1 MGDQSH
7 ANRPQGDSTGGL
19 LTLAAGPDVL
29 TGKVVPMNLLAWR
42 SWKLKRKA
50 IGSNDAE
57 VQSILEAEDQNFRV
71 RMLWSELHGVG
82 LCRPERR
89 ADLVTAAEEQ
99 ACAVAGVLCTD
110 SRGGYDAVEVNES
123 PLLGLSNMSGS
134 PSISAS
140 RQLEAGQLRS
150 TLGGIRLRPCRC
162 LHEEKG

>member
-1 MGDQSH
+1 MVSEVRAAPQHLQFFKLPGTKKWTDVVFISMGGQSH

-82 LCRPERR
+82 LCQPER
-89 ADLVTAAEEQ
+89 
-99 ACAVAGVLCTD
+99 
-110 SRGGYDAVEVNES
+110 
-123 PLLGLSNMSGS
+123 SG
-134 PSISAS
+134 
-140 RQLEAGQLRS
+140 
-150 TLGGIRLRPCRC
+150 
-162 LHEEKG
+162 

>member
-123 PLLGLSNMSGS
+123 PLLGLSNMR
-134 PSISAS
+134 AAL
-140 RQLEAGQLRS
+140 QAFQLRDN
-150 TLGGIRLRPCRC
+150 LKRVNCDLR
-162 LHEEKG
+162 